1 MSQGTKVN
9 NRTRTGAPKKR
20 DYGPTTENYPL
31 SEAQG
36 TAKFLQAAGES
47 GLQAIDVNLGRLST
61 AGRVSPKH
69 FRKIGLMLFFR
80 AENCP

>member
-36 TAKFLQAAGES
+36 TGKFLQVAGEG
-47 GLQAIDVNLGRLST
+47 GLQAI
-61 AGRVSPKH
+61 
-69 FRKIGLMLFFR
+69 
-80 AENCP
+80 AEFWVLVLLVPRT